1 MKSASNLL
9 VTNIWDINS
18 QSDQSKKK
26 RQEDIIEPTD
36 DEKEIKIK
44 DNKGNKNINDS
55 NENLKIGNKKDGQNK
70 IKKDNLKI
78 LIE

>member
-26 RQEDIIEPTD
+26 RQEDIIEPTGK
-36 DEKEIKIK
+36 EKEIKIK
-44 DNKGNKNINDS
+44 DNKDNKDSNDS
-55 NENLKIGNKKDGQNK
+55 IENLKIGNKKDGQNK